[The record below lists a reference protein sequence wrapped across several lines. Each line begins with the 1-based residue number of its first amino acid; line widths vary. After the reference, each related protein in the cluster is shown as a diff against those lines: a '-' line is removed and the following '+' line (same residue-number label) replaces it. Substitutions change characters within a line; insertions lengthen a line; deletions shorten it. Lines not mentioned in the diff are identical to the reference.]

1 MLFLQERKRRNHILV
16 LILRYFPQNQIGRPV
31 RQVVLILNH
40 VFFPCCLSLLQK
52 NRHVFFIFLPYGF
65 VSPLK
70 FFIGK
75 DNKMFLFSFSQ
86 NSRQNV
92 PLSADFLMTGI
103 NLMPAVYAVV
113 EKRLSEPEI
122 ISRSGTAVIQI
133 SGRHGYI
140 LLVNRVNLSIF

>member
-1 MLFLQERKRRNHILV
+1 
-16 LILRYFPQNQIGRPV
+16 
-31 RQVVLILNH
+31 
-40 VFFPCCLSLLQK
+40 
-52 NRHVFFIFLPYGF
+52 
-65 VSPLK
+65 
-70 FFIGK
+70 
-75 DNKMFLFSFSQ
+75 MFLFSFSQ